1 MRSLLSATL
10 VFLLAVPAPA
20 FAAKIYG
27 PQGSHE
33 AGLELAIVDDTWAE
47 DGLGV
52 GGHYEMVLVRDA
64 GPGHV
69 MVGGSGL
76 LAMTDD
82 EDRFGCDREETI
94 VTGAGRVRY
103 VLGVSLVVKPYVG
116 IGLGI
121 YGISRDID
129 DCGAGFGDDDDDTD
143 LGIGVPLSLGLD
155 FAFEKFSFGIS
166 FNVHETSAG
175 DDDDRGRG
183 DDEDF
188 SHVGLGIGWRF

>member
-1 MRSLLSATL
+1 MRTL
-10 VFLLAVPAPA
+10 ALVIAVLFAIPLPAS
-20 FAAKIYG
+20 AAKIYAPKG
-27 PQGSHE
+27 THE
-33 AGLELAIVDDTWAE
+33 AGIELAIVDDTWAE
-47 DGLGV
+47 DGIGV
-52 GGHYEMVLVRDA
+52 AGHYEMVLVRDA

-69 MVGGSGL
+69 MGGGAGL
-76 LAMTDD
+76 FATTDD

-94 VTGAGRVRY
+94 ISGAGRVRY
-103 VLGVSLVVKPYVG
+103 VLGLSPVVKPYVG

-129 DCGAGFGDDDDDTD
+129 DCNPADEDDDDSD

-155 FAFEKFSFGIS
+155 FAFDAFSFGIS

-175 DDDDRGRG
+175 DE

-188 SHVGLGIGWRF
+188 THVGLGLGWRF

>member
-1 MRSLLSATL
+1 MRSLGSATL
-10 VFLLAVPAPA
+10 AFLLTIPAPA

-27 PQGSHE
+27 PKGSHE

-52 GGHYEMVLVRDA
+52 GGHYEMVLVRSA

-69 MVGGSGL
+69 MAGGSGL
-76 LAMTDD
+76 VAFTDD

-103 VLGVSLVVKPYVG
+103 VLGVSPVVKPYVG
-116 IGLGI
+116 IGVGI
-121 YGISRDID
+121 YGVSRDLD
-129 DCGAGFGDDDDDTD
+129 DCVPTDEDDDDTD
-143 LGIGVPLSLGLD
+143 LGVGVPLSLGLD
-155 FAFEKFSFGIS
+155 FAFDPFSFGIS

-175 DDDDRGRG
+175 DDN
-183 DDEDF
+183 DEDF
-188 SHVGLGIGWRF
+188 SHVGLGLGWRF

>member
-1 MRSLLSATL
+1 MRTL
-10 VFLLAVPAPA
+10 LLAISALFVLPLPAS
-20 FAAKIYG
+20 AAKIYG
-27 PQGSHE
+27 PEGTHD

-52 GGHYEMVLVRDA
+52 AGHYEMVLVRDA

-69 MVGGSGL
+69 MAGGTGL
-76 LAMTDD
+76 FATTDD

-94 VTGAGRVRY
+94 LAGAGRVRY
-103 VLGVSLVVKPYVG
+103 VFGLSPVVKPYVG
-116 IGLGI
+116 IGIGI
-121 YGISRDID
+121 YGVSRDLD
-129 DCGAGFGDDDDDTD
+129 DCGAADDDEDTD

-155 FAFEKFSFGIS
+155 FAFDQFSFGIS

-175 DDDDRGRG
+175 DE

-188 SHVGLGIGWRF
+188 NHVGLGLGWRF